1 MTEGE
6 RRRHLSL
13 SASTPENEAVCRQK
27 CKNGNEKMYAHGTKS
42 NNTAVLHVPVNGRE
56 RADST
61 VHVHVIY
68 V

>member
-1 MTEGE
+1 MSGIGT
-6 RRRHLSL
+6 
-13 SASTPENEAVCRQK
+13 ASNPPENEAVCRQK

-42 NNTAVLHVPVNGRE
+42 NIPLPPVKAE

-61 VHVHVIY
+61 VIY